1 MERKNAYPREYK
13 GNAIEALFRH
23 RRMFLDFVDAF
34 IELGSARGALDF
46 GQAELLPQKFVTERL
61 RAGAHDV
68 VWRVPDRVGESFV
81 VFLVEHQ
88 SAVDFAMPMRMLLY
102 ESAFWRLHGAATP
115 AARKTAQGYRWPLL
129 VPIVVYT
136 GTAPWSGAR
145 ALGEIL
151 AHGADFG
158 HLCAQAQYLLVD
170 IARLADAAVEGS
182 GNFARAIVRLI
193 RVLTNRERGSEY
205 FAAIEGL
212 APFWQ
217 HEELDLAC
225 DVVYHY
231 LMAGNPSPAMRRRI
245 DEIFASE
252 AIMESPKILGG
263 TIFEKWREEGHAE
276 GHAEGRAEGHAEGR
290 AEKEAAD
297 LRKDLAS
304 IAQLFARKNLAWD
317 VYGPEVEAI
326 GTHDAMMDLM
336 LDLATAAD
344 PAAFLRERFGR

>member
-23 RRMFLDFVDAF
+23 RRMFLDFVEAF
-34 IELGSARGALDF
+34 IELGRAREALDF

-68 VWRVPDRVGESFV
+68 VWRVPDRDGESFV
-81 VFLVEHQ
+81 VFLIEHQ

-115 AARKTAQGYRWPLL
+115 AARKSAQGYRWPLVL
-129 VPIVVYT
+129 PIVVYT
-136 GTAPWSGAR
+136 GTGPWSGAL

-151 AHGADFG
+151 AHGADFAD
-158 HLCAQAQYLLVD
+158 LCAHTQYVLVD
-170 IARLADAAVEGS
+170 IARLADTAVEGP

-205 FAAIEGL
+205 FAVIESL

-276 GHAEGRAEGHAEGR
+276 GHAE
-290 AEKEAAD
+290 KEAAD

-326 GTHDAMMDLM
+326 RTHDAMMDLM